1 MRNEWRRAGVMHVPS
16 FDLTRQ
22 NKQLR
27 DELMRA
33 IGEVVDS
40 GHFILGKHVEQLEA
54 SIAAICG
61 VKHAVAVA
69 NGSDA
74 LFLAL
79 LAAGVGPGDE
89 VITTPFTFF
98 ATAGAIARAGARP
111 VFCDIELDTFN
122 IDARKI
128 ETVTTSRTKAI
139 IPVHLYG
146 QPADMD
152 EISTI
157 ATEYGLKVIE
167 DAAQAIGARYH
178 GRPVGSLGD
187 MACISFFPTKNL
199 GAFGDAG
206 MVVTGDELLA
216 EMLRMLRAHGGRK
229 KYHHEILGINSRLDT
244 LQAAV
249 LNVKLKYLPRWIEA
263 RRRIADRYTEA
274 LSGVPGVSTPTV
286 IDGVFHVFHQY
297 TVRVNDSD
305 TVRRELASRGID
317 TMLYYPLPLHLQPVF
332 AALGYRVGDMPNSEK
347 ATQQAMSLP
356 MFPELTAE
364 EQDFVVDQITRVITG

>member
-1 MRNEWRRAGVMHVPS
+1 MHVPS

-22 NKQLR
+22 NRQLK
-27 DELMRA
+27 DELMQA
-33 IGEVVDS
+33 IAEVVDS
-40 GHFILGKHVEQLEA
+40 GHFILGKHVEQLEE
-54 SIAAICG
+54 SIAALCG

-79 LAAGVGPGDE
+79 LAADVGPGDE

-111 VFCDIELDTFN
+111 VFCDIRPDTFN
-122 IDARKI
+122 IDPELIEARL
-128 ETVTTSRTKAI
+128 TSRTRAI

-152 EISTI
+152 GISAI
-157 ATEYGLKVIE
+157 ATEHGLKVIE
-167 DAAQAIGARYH
+167 DAAQAIGARWRD
-178 GRPVGSLGD
+178 RPVGSLGD

-206 MVVTGDELLA
+206 MVVTDNDSLA
-216 EMLRMLRAHGGRK
+216 ERLRMLRAHGGRK
-229 KYHHEILGINSRLDT
+229 KYHHELLGINSRLDA

-249 LNVKLKYLPRWIEA
+249 LNVKIKYLSEWTDA

-274 LSGVPGVSTPTV
+274 LSDVRGIGAPTV
-286 IDGVFHVFHQY
+286 RDQAFHVFHQY
-297 TVRVNDSD
+297 TLRVSARDD
-305 TVRRELASRGID
+305 VQRELVLRGVD
-317 TMLYYPLPLHLQPVF
+317 TTVYYPLPLHLQPVF
-332 AALGYRVGDMPNSEK
+332 ARLGYGTGDMPNSER
-347 ATQQAMSLP
+347 AAREALSLP
-356 MFPELTAE
+356 MFPELAAE
-364 EQDFVVDQITRVITG
+364 EQGYVVDQVRQVVTVHADR